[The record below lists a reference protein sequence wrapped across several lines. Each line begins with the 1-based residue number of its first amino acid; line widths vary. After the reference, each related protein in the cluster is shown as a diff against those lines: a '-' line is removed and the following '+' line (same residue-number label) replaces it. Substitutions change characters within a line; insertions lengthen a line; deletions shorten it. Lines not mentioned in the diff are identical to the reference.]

1 MKVFNLLTLLL
12 IGNLLVAGPVKPV
25 KKTIDISKSNI
36 AWTAAKVTG
45 KHNGDVKVKSGTIEV
60 DGNKLVGGSFVVD
73 MTSLTV
79 LDLEGKGKDNLE
91 GHLKSDDFFS
101 TATHSEA
108 SLVITKVTP
117 KAMAG
122 EFMVDASLTIKGI
135 KHPIKFDAKVDGNM
149 ATAKIK
155 VDRTKYDIKYRS
167 GNYFTDLGDKLIYD
181 EFDLEVSLAY

>member
-1 MKVFNLLTLLL
+1 MKVVNFVLMLFVSS
-12 IGNLLVAGPVKPV
+12 ILVAAPVKPV
-25 KKTIDISKSNI
+25 KKAVDVSKSNI

-45 KHNGDVKVKSGTIEV
+45 KHNGDVKIKSGTIEI
-60 DGNKLVGGSFVVD
+60 DGNKLVGGNFVVD

-79 LDLEGKGKDNLE
+79 LDLQGKGKENLE

-101 TATHSEA
+101 TATHAEA
-108 SLVITKVTP
+108 SLTITKVTA

-122 EFMVDASLTIKGI
+122 EYIVDGTLTIKGI
-135 KHPIKFDAKVDGNM
+135 KQPIKFDAKLEANK
-149 ATAKIK
+149 ASAKIK

-181 EFDLEVSLAY
+181 EFELEVSLAY